1 MNLQTDRWFRRSDL
15 GLVTT
20 FVVTLG
26 IFLVLLVPTG
36 YGTRDIDD
44 AQFVAFLAENQA
56 VEFAWY
62 MNILIGR
69 AFLVVPAGR
78 VSRLGG

>member
-36 YGTRDIDD
+36 EQG
-44 AQFVAFLAENQA
+44 LAIFMDGHFNVLEVNTA
-56 VEFAWY
+56 E
-62 MNILIGR
+62 
-69 AFLVVPAGR
+69 
-78 VSRLGG
+78 